1 MDFPQQG
8 VLHHMGDQ
16 KRHIIYNSIKSGID
30 MDALLDKL
38 KEIQP

>member
-1 MDFPQQG
+1 MDFPQKG
-8 VLHHMGDQ
+8 VLHHMGDNNQ
-16 KRHIIYNSIKSGID
+16 QIFYNSIKSGID